1 MTTRALIIDDHAVVR
16 AGIRKVLETREA
28 TVAYEAASKVEAMA
42 QIALINPHILIVD
55 IGLPDGS
62 GLEIIRWARTI
73 SPDIAM
79 VVLTFNEADEFIL
92 AAMKAGASGFVHKSS
107 PLPELIAAVN
117 HALAAPT
124 SFAGKDI
131 AKALQRN
138 QMKFGLSPRELDIV
152 VLLPND
158 QPLSELARILFISE
172 STLKTHLTHIYRKLH
187 VKNRLQAINVARKA
201 GLLEEVN

>member
-16 AGIRKVLETREA
+16 AGIRKVLETRES
-28 TVAYEAASKVEAMA
+28 TVAYEAASKAEAMA
-42 QIALINPHILIVD
+42 QIALINPHVLIVD

-62 GLEIIRWARTI
+62 GLEIIRWARAI

-107 PLPELIAAVN
+107 PLSELIAAVE

-124 SFAGKDI
+124 SFASKDI
-131 AKALQRN
+131 VKALQRN

-152 VLLPND
+152 LLLPND